1 MMRTLIHPKTRAVR
15 RSIALAAVL
24 LVGSACSGSG
34 TDGSNAGKSVESP
47 PAPAAA
53 EIPRP
58 GPQTPPGPAVQ
69 LPGDPAAV
77 ATNGATIQDA
87 HDQGRTDVLR

>member
-1 MMRTLIHPKTRAVR
+1 MTRTLIHPKKSALR
-15 RSIALAAVL
+15 RSLALAAVL
-24 LVGSACSGSG
+24 VIGSACSGSG

-47 PAPAAA
+47 PAPAA

-58 GPQTPPGPAVQ
+58 GAQTPAGPAVQ

-77 ATNGATIQDA
+77 PTNGATIQEV
-87 HDQGRTDVLR
+87 HDQGSADVLR